1 MRARVAGWR
10 LQTGPGRIG
19 AVMLGVL
26 VLIAVF
32 APLIAPYDPA
42 LQVARPFLRPD
53 AAHWLGTNDVGQD
66 IFSELLYGAR
76 VSLIVGFVG
85 ATLATLIGATVGL
98 AAGGYRGFVE
108 QALMRMVDVVL
119 SLPFL
124 PLTLVLSVFVG
135 PGLLTQIAVIGG
147 VTWARMAREIRAQ
160 ALPLRDRGYIQSARS
175 MGAPSAYITTRHLLP
190 AVLPLIVPQF
200 VRSVNLAIQLET
212 SLSFL
217 GLGDPTQKSWG
228 SILFYA
234 NARSAFLTDAWLWWI
249 VPPGIGITLTVL
261 AFAFIG
267 FDLEQRARP
276 QLRLGSLLRARVL
289 GSPSEVEDAP
299 RGSEGRRDGAVVP
312 SPLTTGQASASLLS
326 LRDLTVRYPGAS
338 RPAVDAVSFSLSAGE
353 IVGVVGESGSGKS
366 SLAMACLGLLRAP
379 AEVAGSVLVRDRDL
393 NRVSAREAATLRGD
407 RIALIPQS
415 AMNALNPVLTIEA
428 QIIEAIRLHR
438 DVSRAAAR
446 ERAHAALGLVD
457 IPASRARAYPHE
469 FSGGMRQRALIAMA
483 IATEP
488 DVLVADEPTTGL
500 DVLVQLEIIEV
511 LRGLRARLG
520 VGILFISHDL
530 PAVFHIADRVLF
542 MHKGRVVDEARDLDG
557 FTDVTHPYA
566 RSLIAAARASQL
578 PAGAQ
583 S

>member
-1 MRARVAGWR
+1 MRMSGWR
-10 LQTGPGRIG
+10 LQTGLGRVG
-19 AVMLGVL
+19 ATMLLAL

-32 APLIAPYDPA
+32 APLIAPWDPA
-42 LQVARPFLRPD
+42 AQVARPFLRPSE
-53 AAHWLGTNDVGQD
+53 AHWLGTNDIGQD

-98 AAGGYRGFVE
+98 AAGGFRGFVE
-108 QALMRMVDVVL
+108 QALMRVVDVVL

-160 ALPLRDRGYIQSARS
+160 ALPLRDRGYVQSARS
-175 MGAPSAYITTRHLLP
+175 MGASGAYITTRHLLP

-200 VRSVNLAIQLET
+200 VRSVSVAIQLET

-217 GLGDPTQKSWG
+217 GLGDPAQKSWG

-234 NARSAFLTDAWLWWI
+234 NSRSAFLTDTWLWWI
-249 VPPGIGITLTVL
+249 VPPGIAITLTVL

-276 QLRLGSLLRARVL
+276 QLRLGSMLRARVL
-289 GSPSEVEDAP
+289 GSPSEAEDAP

-312 SPLTTGQASASLLS
+312 PPLTADPALLS
-326 LRDLTVRYPGAS
+326 LRDLTVSYPDVS
-338 RPAVDAVSFSLSAGE
+338 RPAVDGVSLSLGAGE
-353 IVGVVGESGSGKS
+353 IVGVVGESGSGKT

-379 AEVAGSVLVRDRDL
+379 AEVSGSVLVCDRDL
-393 NRVSAREAATLRGD
+393 NRLSVHEAATLRGD

-428 QIIEAIRLHR
+428 QIVEAIRLHR
-438 DVSRAAAR
+438 DVSRAEAR
-446 ERAHAALGLVD
+446 ERAHAALALVE
-457 IPASRARAYPHE
+457 IPAERARAYPHE

-483 IATEP
+483 IAMEP

-500 DVLVQLEIIEV
+500 DLLVQLEIVEV
-511 LRGLRARLG
+511 LRGLRGRLG

-530 PAVFHIADRVLF
+530 PVVFHIADRVLF
-542 MHKGRVVDEARDLDG
+542 MHEGRVVDEARDLHG

-566 RSLIAAARASQL
+566 RSLIAAARAAQL
-578 PAGAQ
+578 PVGAQ
-583 S
+583 P